1 MELWSA
7 SQVSAA
13 THSPPRFVA
22 GVPAHNYPSGR
33 TPTGPYG
40 LGLHEVVEAAP
51 GPPPDAVPQQRRPTE
66 QQPRRPERLARPAV
80 EAELVAMLGDQA
92 VAEAE
97 SGPHV
102 VVHVAAGLRERVVRQ
117 PPRRPGLVAGLVLEQ
132 LDAQVAR
139 PAREHPP
146 HRARLRSP

>member
-1 MELWSA
+1 MRVSSWGAPSRA
-7 SQVSAA
+7 SVE
-13 THSPPRFVA
+13 TLPRLRGRALCRIRKALAVA
-22 GVPAHNYPSGR
+22 SGSQ
-33 TPTGPYG
+33 

-117 PPRRPGLVAGLVLEQ
+117 PPR
-132 LDAQVAR
+132 
-139 PAREHPP
+139 
-146 HRARLRSP
+146 